1 MYVHGF
7 MIISLSQAPCELE
20 DNKVVT
26 KSLVRPWEDLG
37 SIHPKSIPNPES
49 ILNFLGKL

>member
-7 MIISLSQAPCELE
+7 MIISLSQVNQPYQKGLWGQAQAPCELE

-26 KSLVRPWEDLG
+26 QS
-37 SIHPKSIPNPES
+37 H
-49 ILNFLGKL
+49 